1 MRLKQCSKSIKD
13 DHSLEIWESFF
24 CSLQESD
31 RLTEQRTAFRQ
42 LESILSFHRFTRIGR
57 YSDALRELSKLA
69 FLPLDNRTPEMS
81 AEALRQTSLSVQAC
95 VPDLLKEA
103 LTCLDRVTDT
113 DGTIRNIKTKIA
125 NFIANALPRNLPQD
139 VYERV
144 ARMM

>member
-81 AEALRQTSLSVQAC
+81 AEALRQTSLSVQVQFLC
-95 VPDLLKEA
+95 VQLYFLQLQFANKE
-103 LTCLDRVTDT
+103 
-113 DGTIRNIKTKIA
+113 K
-125 NFIANALPRNLPQD
+125 
-139 VYERV
+139 
-144 ARMM
+144 